1 MEKNFKQQL
10 ILIAVAAASL
20 FFVLNIR
27 YLYAG
32 VNTFLG
38 MLSPIVLGLLMAFI
52 FNVPMKHMEKQLEKV
67 KVPKSFR
74 RGIAILGVLFIFIA
88 IMVAISWIIVPTLA
102 NTVVQLGE
110 SFNYLMDFCVN
121 WIQTSGWLQAT
132 DVERITGFI
141 NQSNIVSSV
150 VSLLGGFTS
159 NITGIFSNVFT
170 ILMAVFLMLNILGS
184 KEQLQYL
191 INRLLKVILPEN
203 RYELLQYIGKVTLDT
218 YDKFLMGQL
227 IEAMIIGS
235 LVFVTYSV
243 FQLPYAAITGVLAG
257 VLSFIPYIGPFS
269 ACMLGAIFIFTV
281 SPIQAL
287 ISIGVFYG
295 LQLIEGNFIYPRVV
309 GNSIGLPTVLTLA
322 AALIG
327 GNLFGILG
335 LVFFT
340 PFCAVLYHLVKELVI
355 KREEALKLLDKRGEN
370 HRTNVKR
377 NVQEGSFKGSTKSL

>member
-10 ILIAVAAASL
+10 ILIAVAATSL
-20 FFVLNIR
+20 FFVLNISH
-27 YLYAG
+27 LYAG
-32 VNTFLG
+32 VNTFLR
-38 MLSPIVLGLLMAFI
+38 MMSPIVLGLLMAFI

-67 KVPKSFR
+67 KVPSSLR
-74 RGIAILGVLFIFIA
+74 RSIAILGVLLIFIA
-88 IMVAISWIIVPTLA
+88 IVVAISWIIVPTLA
-102 NTVVQLGE
+102 RTVVQLGE

-121 WIQTSGWLQAT
+121 WIQHSGWLQAT

-141 NQSNIVSSV
+141 NQSNIVSSI

-191 INRLLKVILPEN
+191 ITRLLKVCLSEK
-203 RYELLQYIGKVTLDT
+203 RFKFVRYIGEITLET

-235 LVFVTYSV
+235 LVFITYSV

-269 ACMLGAIFIFTV
+269 ACMLGAVFIFTV

-335 LVFFT
+335 LIFFT
-340 PFCAVLYHLVKELVI
+340 PLCAVIYHLVKELVI
-355 KREEALKLLDKRGEN
+355 KREETLKLLDK
-370 HRTNVKR
+370 
-377 NVQEGSFKGSTKSL
+377 

>member
-1 MEKNFKQQL
+1 MDKNFKQQL

-20 FFVLNIR
+20 FFVLNIKI
-27 YLYAG
+27 LYA
-32 VNTFLG
+32 VITTFLG
-38 MLSPIVLGLLMAFI
+38 MLSPIILGLLMAFI
-52 FNVPMKHMEKQLEKV
+52 FNVPMKRMEKQLQKI
-67 KVPKSFR
+67 KVPASFR
-74 RGIAILGVLFIFIA
+74 RGIAILGVLLIFVA
-88 IMVAISWIIVPTLA
+88 IVVAISWIIVPTLA

-110 SFNYLMDFCVN
+110 SFNYLMNFCID
-121 WIQTSGWLQAT
+121 WIQHSGWLKTT
-132 DVERITGFI
+132 DIERITGFI
-141 NQSNIVSSV
+141 NQSNIVSSM
-150 VSLLGGFTS
+150 VSFLGGFTS
-159 NITGIFSNVFT
+159 NVTGIFSNVFA

-191 INRLLKVILPEN
+191 INRLLKVLLPEK
-203 RYELLQYIGKVTLDT
+203 RYERLQYIGKITLKT

-227 IEAMIIGS
+227 IESMIIGS

-281 SPIQAL
+281 SPVQAL

-340 PFCAVLYHLVKELVI
+340 PFCAVIYHLVKELVI
-355 KREEALKLLDKRGEN
+355 KREEALKILDK
-370 HRTNVKR
+370 
-377 NVQEGSFKGSTKSL
+377 